1 MIERLSV
8 RACCMVASVLLGA
21 TTLTANG
28 VCADIGFARNGPF
41 EVCLNEA
48 YNAWVRH
55 QAELLVTADPRAKS
69 LDDAAVAAWT
79 AATLDNCR
87 KKAEVDPGSAE
98 RFGRYMGRWRDH
110 VFDVADGIRRR
121 SQSD

>member
-1 MIERLSV
+1 
-8 RACCMVASVLLGA
+8 
-21 TTLTANG
+21 
-28 VCADIGFARNGPF
+28 
-41 EVCLNEA
+41 
-48 YNAWVRH
+48 
-55 QAELLVTADPRAKS
+55 VTADPRAKS